1 MGNARGSNAAQD
13 SASEKEPEPVE
24 VEVTEQEEVSAV

>member
-24 VEVTEQEEVSAV
+24 VTEQEEVSAV